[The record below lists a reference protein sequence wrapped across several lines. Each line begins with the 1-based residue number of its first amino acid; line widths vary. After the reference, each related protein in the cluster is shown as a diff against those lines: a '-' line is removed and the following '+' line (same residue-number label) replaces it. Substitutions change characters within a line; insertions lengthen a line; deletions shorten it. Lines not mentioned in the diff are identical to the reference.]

1 MFEPPLGRLSL
12 AIDLCGDK
20 VGAAKRFRRGDLIDQ
35 RQSRLQ
41 ISPPHGVVADE
52 RGSTRSPQHAGE
64 VLAGFTRYEAVR
76 WNLRLRL

>member
-1 MFEPPLGRLSL
+1 MLEPPLGRLSL

-52 RGSTRSPQHAGE
+52 RGSTRSPQHTRARSS
-64 VLAGFTRYEAVR
+64 LA
-76 WNLRLRL
+76 LRGTKPFDRTCA